1 MKYYQVIIDT
11 KQTKTFKEVTGD
23 EDSVIKELE
32 GSSGGNFWKVV
43 ELDASDTNSA
53 IEQAK
58 ASEFFDEE
66 AGDTI
71 REVYDITKAQ
81 IEVNMKKAIDM
92 DRQLAEEKY
101 GINNTEP
108 R

>member
-11 KQTKTFKEVTGD
+11 KQTKTFEEVTG
-23 EDSVIKELE
+23 EGNPSIKELE
-32 GSSGGNFWKVV
+32 ANAGGNFWKVV

-53 IEQAK
+53 IEQVK

-71 REVYDITKAQ
+71 REVYDITQAQ

-92 DRQLAEEKY
+92 DRQLAEEKRRY
-101 GINNTEP
+101 
-108 R
+108 